1 MKSIRMRYSVFAA
14 AAVLITAVIVS
25 VIAQLDLG
33 SVRTENLNEIMT
45 MTCIKESS
53 ALDEKLVSAENSV
66 KAAADYASGKYA
78 AGADISA
85 YMGDISAVLES
96 LGEGCGASAVYVCVN
111 DTAAGSDKL
120 ILSSREST
128 AKNLTGSLSSDFDS
142 FYSEDDEAHWSAPHK
157 SSYSAADV
165 ISFTAPVYLGRKVIG
180 SVGMDMSFTDI
191 SDFLSGISFGSDG
204 TAFLTDGEYNV
215 ICCTS
220 SNSYRAEIFSASFS
234 GREDLSENGTLYTAG
249 NGKSGVTYAIG
260 RISGKMKLVLCIS
273 ASEAGADHSK
283 PLAFRWITLL
293 IAMFSAAAAVF
304 AAVLTDRHVIAPLRQ
319 MNDAAR
325 HMTDGDYN
333 VQIAWRSGDELGLLS
348 DTFRKMRDSLK
359 KNSIQ
364 INDLAFK
371 DALTGV
377 GNATAYR
384 EETVKVN
391 LKIRKGI
398 PKFTVIVFD
407 VNNLKKINDG
417 YGHNFGDILIS
428 SASRIIRETFE
439 PNKIFRIGGDEF
451 CVILEDSNAPL
462 YKELLN
468 QFEKNIEKF
477 NSSAIARLPVSIAY
491 GYSEFNSSDDDNY
504 MSVFRRA
511 DNAMY
516 KNKEEMKKEMGDKLP
531 EKKHTDLFKPI

>member
-25 VIAQLDLG
+25 VLAQLDIG

-45 MTCIKESS
+45 MTCVKETS
-53 ALDEKLVSAENSV
+53 ALNEKLISAEKSV
-66 KAAADYASGKYA
+66 KAAADYASGRYA
-78 AGADISA
+78 AGADMSA
-85 YMGDISAVLES
+85 YMSDIEAVLES
-96 LGEGCGASAVYVCVN
+96 LGEGCGASAVYVCMN

-120 ILSSREST
+120 MLSSREST
-128 AKNLTGSLSSDFDS
+128 AKNLTRSLSADFDS
-142 FYSEDDEAHWSAPHK
+142 FYSEEKEVQWSAPHK
-157 SSYSAADV
+157 SSYSSADV
-165 ISFTAPVYLGRKVIG
+165 ISFTIPVQSGRKVVG
-180 SVGMDMSFTDI
+180 SVGMDLSFTDI
-191 SDFLSGISFGSDG
+191 SDFLSNIHFGSDG
-204 TAFLTDGEYNV
+204 TAFLTDSEYNV
-215 ICCTS
+215 ICCTD
-220 SNSYRAEIFSASFS
+220 SNSYRADTFTSAFS
-234 GREDLSENGTLYTAG
+234 GREDLSENGSLYTVG
-249 NGKSGVTYAIG
+249 TGKSGITYAVG
-260 RISGKMKLVLCIS
+260 RLSGKMKLVLCIS
-273 ASEAGADHSK
+273 ASEAGENHSK
-283 PLAFRWITLL
+283 PLAFTWITLL
-293 IAMFSAAAAVF
+293 IAMLAAAAAAF
-304 AAVLTDRHVIAPLRQ
+304 AAVMTDRHVIAPLRQ

-325 HMTDGDYN
+325 HMTDGDFS
-333 VQIAWRSGDELGLLS
+333 VQIAWRSKDELGLLADS
-348 DTFRKMRDSLK
+348 FRKTRDGLK

-451 CVILEDSNAPL
+451 CVILEDSNAAL

-468 QFEKNIEKF
+468 QFEKNVEKF
-477 NSSAIARLPVSIAY
+477 NSSATARLPVSIAY

-516 KNKEEMKKEMGDKLP
+516 KNKEEMKKKMGDKLP
-531 EKKHTDLFKPI
+531 EKKHTDLFKSI